1 MRGFQ
6 KVLLVL
12 VGLGLTSLTTG
23 PTAAQ
28 IGWTL
33 EPGQLQQKEE
43 KDIDVDEWDDDV
55 INITTTSPGVILIE
69 AEGTDVAGSD
79 ADESLCASGSR
90 DLGTWFANSQG
101 RHSHPVLPGTYQ
113 ITLDPHGAVTAS
125 YRLRVRMFDTCGG
138 ASGDDHGDGAGCAT
152 RLCLGATAE
161 NGAIGAYSEPDE
173 DFFTFYLASAQTV
186 TVESTGLTDVQADL
200 YDEDGGIL
208 ASDDDSG
215 TGANFLLVESLP
227 VGRYFVRVQ
236 GAGSATGSY
245 TIEID

>member
-1 MRGFQ
+1 MRGFLW
-6 KVLLVL
+6 VLLVL

-23 PTAAQ
+23 PTEAQ
-28 IGWTL
+28 IAWTI

-43 KDIDVDEWDDDV
+43 EDIDVDQWDDDV
-55 INITTTSPGVILIE
+55 LNITTTSPGVILIE
-69 AEGTDVAGSD
+69 AEGTDVTGSD

-90 DLGTWFANSQG
+90 DLGTWFANSAG
-101 RHSHPVLPGTYQ
+101 RHSHPVQPGTYQ

-138 ASGDDHGDGAGCAT
+138 PSGDDHGDSAGCAT
-152 RLCLGATAE
+152 RLCLGSTAE
-161 NGAIGAYSEPDE
+161 DGEIGSYTVPDE

-186 TVESTGLTDVQADL
+186 TVESSGLTDVRADL
-200 YDEDGGIL
+200 YDEDGAHL

-227 VGRYFVRVQ
+227 AGRYFLRLL
-236 GAGSATGSY
+236 GTASATGSY
-245 TIEID
+245 TVEVD

>member
-1 MRGFQ
+1 MRRFLR
-6 KVLLVL
+6 VLLVL
-12 VGLGLTSLTTG
+12 VGLGLTSLASG

-28 IGWTL
+28 IAWTL

-43 KDIDVDEWDDDV
+43 KDIDVDQWDDDV
-55 INITTTSPGVILIE
+55 LNITTTSPGVILIE
-69 AEGTDVAGSD
+69 TEGTDVAGSD

-90 DLGTWFANSQG
+90 DLGAWFASGSG
-101 RHSHPVLPGTYQ
+101 RHSRSVQPGTYQ

-138 ASGDDHGDGAGCAT
+138 PSGDDHGDSAGCAT
-152 RLCLGATAE
+152 RLCLGAAAE
-161 NGAIGAYSEPDE
+161 DGEIGSYTVPDE

-186 TVESTGLTDVQADL
+186 TVESTGLTDVQAEL
-200 YDEDGGIL
+200 YDENGGHL

-227 VGRYFVRVQ
+227 AGRYFLRLL
-236 GAGSATGSY
+236 GTASATGGY
-245 TIEID
+245 TVEVD